1 MFVMVNILNKKQK
14 QQVQELKLTDN
25 FIFPNE
31 IRLFLQS
38 NYSMSV
44 YVSMMLVEGI
54 IIYIIKLTELN
65 SWQLPLPHLKVGYLT
80 APPVGKPVAPHS
92 DWKRSQFF
100 LTHEGLYQVNFDAFP
115 CCMVKEIRYSAY
127 QQLYIS
133 FFAVCLKT

>member
-1 MFVMVNILNKKQK
+1 MFAMVNILNKKQK

-54 IIYIIKLTELN
+54 IIYIIKLIELN
-65 SWQLPLPHLKVGYLT
+65 S
-80 APPVGKPVAPHS
+80 
-92 DWKRSQFF
+92 
-100 LTHEGLYQVNFDAFP
+100 
-115 CCMVKEIRYSAY
+115 
-127 QQLYIS
+127 
-133 FFAVCLKT
+133 